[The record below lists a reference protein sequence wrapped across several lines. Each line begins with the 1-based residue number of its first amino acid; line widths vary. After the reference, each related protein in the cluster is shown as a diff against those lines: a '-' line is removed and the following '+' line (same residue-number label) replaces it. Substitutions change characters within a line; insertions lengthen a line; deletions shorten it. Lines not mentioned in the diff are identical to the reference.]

1 MKHNKCGYEYYVKP
15 NNFNNGDRCPKC
27 SGKYKRT
34 NKDFI
39 NEIYE
44 LVGDEYTP
52 LSEYKTDGTYKVK
65 FNNYKQE
72 IEVNVNIK
80 K

>member
-1 MKHNKCGYEYYVKP
+1 LSYIPLSGRLFSGRIRHLKVYQINVFVSRQVKE
-15 NNFNNGDRCPKC
+15 
-27 SGKYKRT
+27 
-34 NKDFI
+34 
-39 NEIYE
+39 NEIYTK
-44 LVGDEYTP
+44 YYYF
-52 LSEYKTDGTYKVK
+52 EYKTDGTYKVK